1 MRLLNVKIGSIA
13 GRPAA
18 AVGAA
23 ILGLALAMAGASSL
37 ALAQNFGVGV
47 LAELVAPE
55 YDRGEVRDLK
65 IGMHY
70 SEILPIFYFEHAC
83 GSNGGP
89 PFNPVSGFADFLE
102 CPAEAVTGLHEI
114 YVRYDDENEFIV
126 RLYRELE
133 GEALWLETFTGTKVA
148 GHPVIL
154 SVLFDDQGVIQGIR
168 VVSDP
173 RAGLDQ
179 RRYAYLMRIPIMA
192 KYGRSGWE
200 CRDLE
205 AANGETEVGGM
216 FVKQRCFKVFD
227 GEKRVNLSTN
237 LFRKRG
243 QDGLDDLGNF
253 KAGDFE
259 SSARFEIFGLRVPQ
273 L

>member
-1 MRLLNVKIGSIA
+1 MRLVEWKMKM
-13 GRPAA
+13 RWAA
-18 AVGAA
+18 ATGVALLAVIGVAA
-23 ILGLALAMAGASSL
+23 PSY
-37 ALAQNFGVGV
+37 AQEFGVGV
-47 LAELVAPE
+47 LGELVAPE
-55 YDRGEVRDLK
+55 YERGEMRDLRV
-65 IGMHY
+65 GMHY
-70 SEILPIFYFEHAC
+70 SEIIPDFYFEHSC

-89 PFNPVSGFADFLE
+89 PLKPISGFADFME
-102 CPAEAVTGLHEI
+102 CAAEAVTGLHEV
-114 YVRYDDENEFIV
+114 YVRYDDENEFVV

-154 SVLFDDQGVIQGIR
+154 SALFDEAGIVQGIR
-168 VVSDP
+168 AVSDP

-192 KYGRSGWE
+192 RYGRAGWE
-200 CRDLE
+200 CTDLE
-205 AANGETEVGGM
+205 AYPGETDVGGM
-216 FVKQRCFKVFD
+216 FVKQRCSKIFPD
-227 GEKRVNLSTN
+227 EKRVNLDTN

-259 SSARFEIFGLRVPQ
+259 SSSRLEIFALSVPQ
-273 L
+273 I

>member
-1 MRLLNVKIGSIA
+1 MRLVNLNAWRAASIG
-13 GRPAA
+13 
-18 AVGAA
+18 AV
-23 ILGLALAMAGASSL
+23 ALIVGGIVAPVYG
-37 ALAQNFGVGV
+37 QNFGVGV
-47 LAELVAPE
+47 LAELVTPE

-65 IGMHY
+65 IGMHF
-70 SEILPIFYFEHAC
+70 SEILPDFYFEHAC

-89 PFNPVSGFADFLE
+89 PFQPVGGFADYME
-102 CPAEAVTGLHEI
+102 CIAEAGTGLHEV
-114 YVRYDDENEFIV
+114 YVRYDDENEFVV

-148 GHPVIL
+148 GHPVLL
-154 SVLFDDQGVIQGIR
+154 SVLFDEPGTIQGIR

-173 RAGLDQ
+173 RAAVDL

-192 KYGRSGWE
+192 RYGRSGWD
-200 CRDLE
+200 CQDLE
-205 AANGETEVGGM
+205 ATDGETEIGGM
-216 FVKQRCFKVFD
+216 FVKQRCTKVFP
-227 GEKRVNLSTN
+227 GEKRVNVHTN

-243 QDGLDDLGNF
+243 QDGLDDLGKF

-259 SSARFEIFGLRVPQ
+259 SSSRFEIFGLNIPN

>member
-1 MRLLNVKIGSIA
+1 MRLVKLNIGW
-13 GRPAA
+13 
-18 AVGAA
+18 VAA
-23 ILGLALAMAGASSL
+23 IGAIGATALLIGGLLAPAQ
-37 ALAQNFGVGV
+37 AQNFGVGV
-47 LAELVAPE
+47 LGELVTE
-55 YDRGEVRDLK
+55 DYERGEVRDLR
-65 IGMHY
+65 IGMHHT
-70 SEILPIFYFEHAC
+70 EILPQFYFEHAC

-89 PFNPVSGFADFLE
+89 PFNPVNGFADYME
-102 CPAEAVTGLHEI
+102 CPAEAGTGLHEI
-114 YVRYDDENEFIV
+114 YVRYDDENEFVV

-133 GEALWLETFTGTKVA
+133 GQALWLETFTGTKVA

-154 SVLFDDQGVIQGIR
+154 SVLFDEPGTVQGIR

-192 KYGRSGWE
+192 RYGRSGWE
-200 CRDLE
+200 CEDLE
-205 AANGETEVGGM
+205 ATQGETEVGGM
-216 FVKQRCFKVFD
+216 FVKQRCSKVVD
-227 GEKRVNLSTN
+227 DEKRINVDTN

-259 SSARFEIFGLRVPQ
+259 SSARFEIFGLDVPD